1 MVSLKAL
8 YSRIKADLAAAN
20 NGNDI
25 SEAGHEAQLILSRAV
40 GCDYRFAVLRDPDV
54 CASPQQE
61 AQALEILRR
70 RLLGEPLQYIFGEWD
85 FYNLTFE
92 VGEGVL
98 IPRQDTETLVELA
111 AENYLADGMVCA
123 DLCAGSGCIGICLG
137 AQRRAQIYCY
147 EKSPQAMEYLKRN
160 IAKNSGSI
168 KGSVTPVLA
177 DVLDERTAASQMF
190 DMIVSN
196 PPYLTAEEMGCLQRE
211 LCFEP
216 EMALFGGNDGLD
228 FYRAILRI
236 WTKRLKSGG
245 LFAVEIGETQAEAVS
260 QMFAEN
266 GIHPKVVKDYGGN
279 NRVVYGIKD

>member
-1 MVSLKAL
+1 MVSLKSLYKQTVSAL
-8 YSRIKADLAAAN
+8 CAAD
-20 NGNDI
+20 GDI
-25 SEAGHEAQLILSRAV
+25 SEAEYEAQLILSRAV

-54 CASPQQE
+54 CATTQQE
-61 AQALEILRR
+61 SEVGEITRR

-123 DLCAGSGCIGICLG
+123 DLCAGSGCIGICLSTL
-137 AQRRAQIYCY
+137 RSVEMYCY

-160 IAKNSGSI
+160 IARNSGSI
-168 KGSVTPVLA
+168 KGGVTPVLA
-177 DVLDERTAASQMF
+177 DVLDERTAAASPML
-190 DMIVSN
+190 DIIVSN
-196 PPYLTAEEMGCLQRE
+196 PPYLTAEEMSRLQRE
-211 LCFEP
+211 LGFEP
-216 EMALFGGNDGLD
+216 EMALFGGTDGLD

-245 LFAVEIGETQAEAVS
+245 LFAVEIGETQADAVS
-260 QMFAEN
+260 EIFRKN
-266 GIHPKVVKDYGGN
+266 GIQPKVVRDYGGN
-279 NRVVYGIKD
+279 NRVVYGIKI